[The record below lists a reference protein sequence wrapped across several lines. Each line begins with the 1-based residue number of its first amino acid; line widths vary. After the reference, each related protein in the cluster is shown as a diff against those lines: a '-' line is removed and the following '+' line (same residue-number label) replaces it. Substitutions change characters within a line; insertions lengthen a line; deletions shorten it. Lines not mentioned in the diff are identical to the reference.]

1 MANEITVA
9 VNVSLTKGNL
19 TRRVDTRKTINQ
31 TGAGVYH
38 NTVSVGTS
46 EQSIAAFGDVVTEGI
61 IYLRNLDTTNYV
73 QWGFATTVYGGRISA
88 GMVAGPFQ
96 AEPGLTLFL
105 KANTAA
111 CLVEVFVAEA

>member
-1 MANEITVA
+1 MANEININ

-19 TRRVDTRKTINQ
+19 TRRVDTRKTIDQ
-31 TGAGVYH
+31 TGNGVYH
-38 NTVSVGTS
+38 NTVSVGTA
-46 EQSIAAFGDVVTEGI
+46 EESIATFGDITTEGV

-73 QWGFATTVYGGRISA
+73 QWGFSTGVYGGRISA

-96 AEPGLTLFL
+96 AEPGLTLYL

>member
-1 MANEITVA
+1 MANEITIA
-9 VNVSLTKGNL
+9 VSVSLSKGNL
-19 TRRVDTRKTINQ
+19 ARRVDTRKAIDQ

-38 NTVSVGTS
+38 NTVSVGTA
-46 EQSIAAFGDVVTEGI
+46 EESIATFGDITTEGL

-73 QWGFATTVYGGRISA
+73 QWGFSTTVYGGRMA
-88 GMVAGPFQ
+88 PGMVAGPFQ
-96 AEPGLTLFL
+96 AEPGLELFL